1 MLRKSLSASFYLYLP
16 PPLGCHGPIQNTDWA
31 DLFFLDD
38 RYSITSVLRSGD
50 IVDGYGLGL
59 AAKARQS
66 FLLRPSNSFLHRV
79 KRLELAIFWA
89 VASGDY

>member
-1 MLRKSLSASFYLYLP
+1 LSASFISTCRRRS
-16 PPLGCHGPIQNTDWA
+16 GGHGPIQNTDWA
-31 DLFFLDD
+31 DLFLLDD